1 MSYIE
6 AVEDGIRHTDDPNGL
21 NWYYPICHVCNMNE
35 VPTWMYRRGVK
46 YTCDICKLK
55 ENLEDK
61 KSKVTEDWD
70 TKEKKYANAVKRMQA
85 VCSHWDAYSNAC
97 EKIHKKLHTN
107 GWFQSTEEI
116 MVAIE
121 LVQKNVKARHQVQF
135 GRYRVDF
142 VLPDEKI
149 LLEVDGKMYHNEST
163 KKKEIIRD
171 NLILINLGPSW
182 EMIRIGDDMINENI
196 SRLVGAVR
204 KLKEKRKVIRSMHG
218 GIIPDW
224 YNDRKT

>member
-1 MSYIE
+1 M
-6 AVEDGIRHTDDPNGL
+6 
-21 NWYYPICHVCNMNE
+21 
-35 VPTWMYRRGVK
+35 
-46 YTCDICKLK
+46 
-55 ENLEDK
+55 
-61 KSKVTEDWD
+61 EDWD

-85 VCSHWDAYSNAC
+85 VCSHWGAYSNTS
-97 EKIHKKLHTN
+97 EKIHRKLHTN

-171 NLILINLGPSW
+171 NLILINRGPSW